1 MSEETSK
8 LKDGTMRD
16 VKETMSKAAQLTKAH
31 CGNEETMFSYN
42 TQALYLKNHST
53 ACGR

>member
-8 LKDGTMRD
+8 LQDGTMRD